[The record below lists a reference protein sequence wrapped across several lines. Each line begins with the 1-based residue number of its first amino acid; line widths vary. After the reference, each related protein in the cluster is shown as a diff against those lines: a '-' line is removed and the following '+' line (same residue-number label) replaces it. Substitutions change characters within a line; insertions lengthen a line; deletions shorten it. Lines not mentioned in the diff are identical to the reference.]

1 MTGTI
6 VGRFVPATLLAF
18 LAAACGGSSTPTTP
32 TTTTPTTT
40 TVTESFDGTLS
51 QNGSNTHT
59 FSTEAGTVNVTM
71 TAEGP
76 LNTLSLGMDVGT
88 WDGTNCTAVL
98 TSSTAKQGTLLTGT
112 ASTAINLCVKVYDV
126 GNISEE
132 ATVTYTVTAEHQ
144 KKS

>member
-6 VGRFVPATLLAF
+6 ARRFVPAILLAF
-18 LAAACGGSSTPTTP
+18 LAAACGESSTPTTP

-40 TVTESFDGTLS
+40 TVTESFDGTLNQS
-51 QNGSNTHT
+51 GSNTHT
-59 FSTEAGTVNVTM
+59 FSSEAGTVNVTL

-76 LNTLSLGMDVGT
+76 LSTLSLGMDVGT
-88 WDGTNCTAVL
+88 WDGTTCTTVL
-98 TSSTAKQGTLLTGT
+98 TSSAANQGTVLTGT
-112 ASTAINLCVKVYDV
+112 ATTAINLCIKVYDV
-126 GNISEE
+126 GNITEE